1 MQALIRE
8 GVRLA
13 YQEAGSGA
21 PPIVLVHGWTH
32 DHGYLEPQFEYFR
45 RRHRVVAVDL
55 RGHGD
60 SDKPDQDY
68 TVAGFADDLA
78 WLGRELGLHR
88 PVVVGHSMGGVV
100 ALELAARHPELPGAI
115 VMLDSPV
122 FASPQLLDAVRP
134 VIEGLKTPGYREV
147 QRQLVAAVSF
157 LPTDDKERAA
167 RIVDH
172 MSSAPQRVMASSFES
187 LFAHDN
193 AAAARACRVPVLYV
207 GAAHP
212 FADLAR
218 FRELCP
224 DLTTGQ
230 AVGAGHYFQLE
241 VPEQV
246 NAMIER
252 FLGTALPAPTRGL

>member
-1 MQALIRE
+1 MQTLERD

-13 YQEAGSGA
+13 YQEAGSGP
-21 PPIVLVHGWTH
+21 PPILLVHGWTH
-32 DHGYLEPQFEYFR
+32 DHGYLEPQFEHFR
-45 RRHRVVAVDL
+45 ARHRVVAVDL

-68 TVAGFADDLA
+68 TIDGFADDLA
-78 WLGRELGLHR
+78 WLVGEIGLHR

-100 ALELAARHPELPGAI
+100 ALELAARHPELTGAV

-122 FASPQLLDAVRP
+122 FASPQLLEAVQP
-134 VIEGLKTPGYREV
+134 VIEGLKTPRFREV
-147 QRQLVAAVSF
+147 QRELVAAVSF
-157 LPTDDKERAA
+157 LPTDDRERAA

-187 LFAHDN
+187 LFAHDS

-212 FADLAR
+212 MADLAR

-224 DLTTGQ
+224 NLTTGQ
-230 AVGAGHYFQLE
+230 AIGAGHYFQLE

-252 FLGTALPAPTRGL
+252 FVKITF